1 MRQRSTSTSAARL
14 FAVAALVLGFLVLA
28 IVVATSLGEREEGA
42 PRPEQPSGQVAPQGE
57 RRGEGPAAY
66 VVQNG
71 DTLTSI
77 ARKTGVSVQR
87 LQQLNPDVDPQILVS
102 GERLKLR

>member
-1 MRQRSTSTSAARL
+1 MRQRPTTAARL
-14 FAVAALVLGFLVLA
+14 VAAAALVLGFLALA
-28 IVVATSLGEREEGA
+28 IVIANSLGEDEQAVRQ
-42 PRPEQPSGQVAPQGE
+42 PEQPSGKVTPQGK
-57 RRGEGPAAY
+57 RRGQPPAAY

-77 ARKTGVSVQR
+77 ARKTGVSVER
-87 LQQLNPDVDPQILVS
+87 LQRLNPDVDPQILVS